1 MTPFQRLFDALRQ
14 DVLSP
19 RHARRFEE
27 ARTRHPA
34 LASYSS
40 IAVVLEALETRD
52 PGTYADKEALVC
64 ALIAEQ
70 QGSSGAQPAAGPT
83 SFWAAV
89 LLVAC
94 YPMLGNLRARIAGTE
109 LPAEDLDQL
118 VVATFLE
125 VVSTF
130 PLDRHRDR
138 TFMRLRQ
145 KTQRQVFRHL
155 AEHQRQ
161 EDLLWPVEME
171 VLDKLAEPV
180 WPADMEPSSV
190 ERPEPVELAAAVI
203 LLVERAAGVLDG
215 AGFDLVTATLVC
227 GRRIQCYIQ
236 RTFPGLPPDQERRL
250 YQSIKRRHSRAVGR
264 LRGVMTAP
272 RGPRTGQ
279 APPWANKEA
288 RP

>member
-1 MTPFQRLFDALRQ
+1 MTPFQTTFATLHRDI
-14 DVLSP
+14 LSP
-19 RHARRFEE
+19 RHVRRFED
-27 ARTRHPA
+27 ARCRLSA
-34 LASYSS
+34 LASYPS
-40 IAVVLEALETRD
+40 IAAVLDVLERMD
-52 PGTYADKEALVC
+52 PEAYAGKESLAR
-64 ALIAEQ
+64 AIIAEQ
-70 QGSSGAQPAAGPT
+70 QGSSGAQPVAGPT
-83 SFWAAV
+83 SFWASV

-94 YPMLGNLRARIAGTE
+94 YPMLGNLRARIAGTD
-109 LPAEDLDQL
+109 LPPNDLDQL
-118 VVATFLE
+118 VLATFLQ
-125 VVSTF
+125 VVSEF

-145 KTQRQVFRHL
+145 QTRRQVFRHL
-155 AEHQRQ
+155 TEHRRQ
-161 EDLLWPVEME
+161 EDLLWPTEME
-171 VLDKLAEPV
+171 VLDDLGEPA
-180 WPADMEPSSV
+180 WPETPGQAPV
-190 ERPEPVELAAAVI
+190 ERPEPVELAAAVT

>member
-1 MTPFQRLFDALRQ
+1 MTPFQTTFATLRQ

-19 RHARRFEE
+19 RYVRRFEE

-34 LASYSS
+34 LAAYPS
-40 IAVVLEALETRD
+40 IAAVLEALEARD
-52 PGTYADKEALVC
+52 PGTYLEKEALAR

-70 QGSSGAQPAAGPT
+70 QATSGAQPDAGST
-83 SFWAAV
+83 SFWASV
-89 LLVAC
+89 LLVTC
-94 YPMLGNLRARIAGTE
+94 YPMLGNLRARIAGTD

-125 VVSTF
+125 VVTTF

-145 KTQRQVFRHL
+145 QTRRQVFRHL
-155 AEHQRQ
+155 AEHRRQ
-161 EDLLWPVEME
+161 DDLLWPAEME
-171 VLDKLAEPV
+171 VLDELGEAT
-180 WPADMEPSSV
+180 WPESPGQAPV
-190 ERPEPVELAAAVI
+190 ERSEPVEFAAAVT

-236 RTFPGLPPDQERRL
+236 RTFPGLAPDDERRL
-250 YQSIKRRHSRAVGR
+250 YQNIKRRHSRAVGR
-264 LRGVMTAP
+264 LRGVMTP
-272 RGPRTGQ
+272 HGPRAGQ
-279 APPWANKEA
+279 AQPWANKEA

>member
-19 RHARRFEE
+19 RNVRRFEE
-27 ARTRHPA
+27 ARSRHPA
-34 LASYSS
+34 LGRHAT
-40 IAVVLEALETRD
+40 IAAVLEALESRN
-52 PGTYADKEALVC
+52 PGTYTDKEALVR

-70 QGSSGAQPAAGPT
+70 QGSSSAQPAASSS
-83 SFWAAV
+83 SFWASV

-94 YPMLGNLRARIAGTE
+94 YPMLGNLRARIAGTD
-109 LPAEDLDQL
+109 LPPNDLDQL
-118 VVATFLE
+118 VLATFLQ
-125 VVSTF
+125 VVSEF

-145 KTQRQVFRHL
+145 QTRRQVFRYL
-155 AEHQRQ
+155 AEHQHQ

-215 AGFDLVTATLVC
+215 MGFDLVTATLVC
-227 GRRIQCYIQ
+227 GRRIQCYIR
-236 RTFPGLPPDQERRL
+236 RTFPRLVPEDERRL
-250 YQSIKRRHSRAVGR
+250 YQSIKRRHSRAMGR
-264 LRGVMTAP
+264 LRGVKAAP
-272 RGPRTGQ
+272 RGPHACQ
-279 APPWANKEA
+279 PQPWTNKEA
-288 RP
+288 RL

>member
-1 MTPFQRLFDALRQ
+1 MTPFQSTFAALRR

-19 RHARRFEE
+19 KHARRFEE

-34 LASYSS
+34 LACYRS
-40 IAVVLEALETRD
+40 IVAVQEALEARD
-52 PGTYADKEALVC
+52 PSTYADREALVR
-64 ALIAEQ
+64 ALMAEQ
-70 QGSSGAQPAAGPT
+70 QASSGAQPDAGST
-83 SFWAAV
+83 SFWASV

-94 YPMLGNLRARIAGTE
+94 YPMLGNLRARIAGTD
-109 LPAEDLDQL
+109 LPPNDLDQL
-118 VVATFLE
+118 VLATFLQ
-125 VVSTF
+125 VVSEF

-145 KTQRQVFRHL
+145 QTRRQVFRHL
-155 AEHQRQ
+155 TEHRRQ
-161 EDLLWPVEME
+161 EDLLWPTEME
-171 VLDKLAEPV
+171 VLDELADASWLESQQAAP
-180 WPADMEPSSV
+180 V
-190 ERPEPVELAAAVI
+190 ERPEPVELAAAVT

-236 RTFPGLPPDQERRL
+236 RTFPGLAPDQERRL
-250 YQSIKRRHSRAVGR
+250 YQSIKRRHSRAVSR

>member
-1 MTPFQRLFDALRQ
+1 MTPFQSTFVALRH

-19 RHARRFEE
+19 RHARRFKE
-27 ARTRHPA
+27 ARTRHIA
-34 LASYSS
+34 LAAYPS
-40 IAVVLEALETRD
+40 IAAVLEALEASD
-52 PGTYADKEALVC
+52 PGAYADKDVLVR

-70 QGSSGAQPAAGPT
+70 QGSSGAHPATGPT
-83 SFWAAV
+83 SFWASV

-94 YPMLGNLRARIAGTE
+94 YPMLGSLRARIAAAE
-109 LPAEDLDQL
+109 LPPEDLDQL
-118 VVATFLE
+118 MLTVFLE
-125 VVSTF
+125 VVSEF
-130 PLDRHRDR
+130 PLDRHLNR
-138 TFMRLRQ
+138 TFMRIRQ
-145 KTQRQVFRHL
+145 QTQRQVFRHL

-236 RTFPGLPPDQERRL
+236 RTFPGLAPEDERRL
-250 YQSIKRRHSRAVGR
+250 YQSIKRRHSRAMGR
-264 LRGVMTAP
+264 LRGVVAAP
-272 RGPRTGQ
+272 RGPRVGQ
-279 APPWANKEA
+279 PLPWTNKEV